1 MTRVLEDWIE
11 FLKDLGS
18 NLEKKKPSP
27 DGFEPLTS
35 GHTTQRSTTCAVC
48 QRSQH
53 CLSRRP
59 GNAYLN
65 SEGESIIYGG

>member
-11 FLKDLGS
+11 ILKDLGS

-35 GHTTQRSTTCAVC
+35 GYTVQRSTTCAVC
-48 QRSQH
+48 QRSH
-53 CLSRRP
+53 NCLGTLTLILK
-59 GNAYLN
+59 GNNHKLV
-65 SEGESIIYGG
+65 